1 MLMSS
6 GIITQFRGL
15 PKSGTPSKD
24 EINAEINGARLA
36 SSPVKCPN
44 WRSSKL
50 KTSHMSMTGTIQSNL
65 ENTRT
70 AYFITA
76 LMRPS

>member
-6 GIITQFRGL
+6 GVITQFRGL

-44 WRSSKL
+44 WCSSKL
-50 KTSHMSMTGTIQSNL
+50 KTPHMSMAGTIQSNL
-65 ENTRT
+65 RRWARADQT
-70 AYFITA
+70 AGVNG
-76 LMRPS
+76 S